1 MGQNSSLKPTP
12 VIEEALDILD
22 IYRQEAGLSLGELW
36 LRYFEIG
43 GMSTAF
49 ELEAFLLGVLAP
61 TGYDHDVIAH
71 ALNERFWELGANHP
85 VAYMADL
92 S

>member
-1 MGQNSSLKPTP
+1 MT
-12 VIEEALDILD
+12 EEAHDVLDA
-22 IYRQEAGLSLGELW
+22 YRQEAGLSHGELW

-61 TGYDHDVIAH
+61 TTHDHDVIVH
-71 ALNERFWELGANHP
+71 AINERFSELGANHP
-85 VAYMADL
+85 VAYHSRFND